1 MEMTTRELFDSLKD
15 ADIDMTLRTGLQHLF
30 ETADFVKFA
39 KMTLPREE
47 NATVVPFA
55 VQFVTATYEQQLQQE
70 APAQEKEKEKA

>member
-1 MEMTTRELFDSLKD
+1 M
-15 ADIDMTLRTGLQHLF
+15 QHLF

-55 VQFVTATYEQQLQQE
+55 VQFVTATYEQQLQEE
-70 APAQEKEKEKA
+70 APADKADKTDKPGKADKAERPGKSDKEKEGKA